1 MYTKK
6 GSPYSENFVPS
17 DHLTETKEVLFP
29 ISETQDIDES
39 ATISIP
45 VKEMHNF
52 SSIADLAHD
61 AAISVVTDEQV
72 TPGAEML
79 LKISAITA
87 DRTITFGTGISGNSF
102 VVPTGETRYLFA
114 KYNGTAFIV
123 VSADVA
129 VVDDGSVTAAKLASD
144 AVTTAKILN
153 ANVTADKL
161 ASDAVTTAKILNAN
175 VTADKLASDAVTT
188 AKILNANVTA
198 DKLASDAVTTAKIL
212 NANVTAD
219 KLASDAVT
227 TAKILN
233 ANVTADKLASDAVTT
248 DKILDKAVTT
258 AKIDDAAVTGTQL
271 ANLAVDTEHI
281 AAKAIETSKID
292 DLAITAGQIAADAV
306 ETAKIKD
313 KNVTLAKL
321 ADGVA
326 AGDIIYW
333 SGTAWTIIP
342 KGTDGQV
349 LKMVSGSPAWAA
361 DLIE

>member
-227 TAKILN
+227 T
-233 ANVTADKLASDAVTT
+233 